1 MTNRLIYL
9 PLGGAGEIGMN
20 FYVYG
25 YGQKNQERY
34 IIVDAGVTF
43 PNNDTSPGV
52 DLITADPSFIL
63 ERKDRVDAVFIT
75 HAHEDHVGGL
85 GMLIR
90 ELGDVPVFA
99 RSFTAEIA
107 RGKMERFGQDK
118 KQVVTVAPYPE
129 RIDAGEFKV
138 SFVPISHSIPEA
150 SACLIEVDGKRI
162 LHTGDFKVD
171 RSPLVG
177 EAFDDDLYTAL
188 GDEGIDALV
197 CDSTNVF
204 SKSEGRSEATLTD
217 NIHGYIAG
225 CKGMVVAT
233 TFASNVARVRTLA
246 QAGVRAGRKVILV
259 GRSMDNM
266 VSTSHKT
273 KVLQDMPAVME
284 AEDYDPKDHNKTM
297 VICTGSQGEYR
308 AASGW
313 LSRGGYMG
321 ISLKEGD
328 SFLFSSKVI
337 PGNERSVAVI
347 LNDLARQGVDVTYN
361 DDRFHVSGHANQ
373 PDLMHIQ
380 TLTRPKSVIPMH
392 GEYRHL
398 RELKK
403 LSTESGTPSIIAPNG
418 TMVEI
423 GDKGLSVVDDISTGR
438 MFLDGKVMI
447 SASDGIVRQ
456 RLQMAR
462 DGHISVLISVA
473 TDGKAVEPSWVMLA
487 GLPEKAID
495 GTDIASA
502 IEEDIDR
509 DLGKMGAKGLRADD
523 QLEGLVV
530 KLSKRASNGFYGKKP
545 QITVFISR
553 FD

>member
-20 FYVYG
+20 CYVYG

-34 IIVDAGVTF
+34 IIADVGVTF

-52 DLITADPSFIL
+52 DLIMADPSFIL

-75 HAHEDHVGGL
+75 HAHEDHVGAL
-85 GMLIR
+85 GMLMR

-107 RGKMERFGQDK
+107 RGKMERFGQDR
-118 KQVVTVAPYPE
+118 KQVVTVGSYPE
-129 RIDAGEFKV
+129 AIDAGDFKV

-150 SACLIEVDGKRI
+150 SALLIEVDGKRI

-171 RSPLVG
+171 RTPLVG
-177 EAFDDDLYTAL
+177 EAFDDEMFKVI
-188 GDEGIDALV
+188 GEKGVDALI

-204 SKSEGRSEATLTD
+204 STNEGRSEATLTD
-217 NIHGYIAG
+217 PIHGFLAN
-225 CKGMVVAT
+225 CKGLVVAT

-246 QAGVRAGRKVILV
+246 QAGVRAGREVILV

-273 KVLQDMPAVME
+273 KVLSDMPKVLD
-284 AEDYDPKDHNKTM
+284 AEDFDPKKRNKTL

-321 ISLKEGD
+321 ISMKEGD
-328 SFLFSSKVI
+328 TFLFSSKVI
-337 PGNERSVAVI
+337 PGNERSVGII
-347 LNDLARQGVDVTYN
+347 LNDLARQGVDVVYN
-361 DDRFHVSGHANQ
+361 DDNFHVSGHANQ
-373 PDLMHIQ
+373 PDLLHMQ
-380 TLTRPKSVIPMH
+380 NLVKPKCVVPMH

-398 RELKK
+398 RK
-403 LSTESGTPSIIAPNG
+403 LRNLSVDAGYQSVIAPNG
-418 TMVEI
+418 TMIEFNEKGVQVADEI
-423 GDKGLSVVDDISTGR
+423 ETGR
-438 MFLDGKVMI
+438 MFLDGKIMVGT
-447 SASDGIVRQ
+447 ADGIVRT
-456 RLQMAR
+456 RLHMAQN
-462 DGHISVLISVA
+462 GHISVLIQVA
-473 TDGKAVEPSWVMLA
+473 ADGKTVEPAWVMLA
-487 GLPEKAID
+487 GLAERDID
-495 GTDIASA
+495 ATDIASA
-502 IEEDIDR
+502 IEEDLDKE
-509 DLGKMGAKGLRADD
+509 LSKMGPKNLRDDD
-523 QLEGLVV
+523 QIEGLVV
-530 KLSKRASNGFYGKKP
+530 KISKRASNSFYAKKP

-553 FD
+553 FE